1 MPELQ
6 KAASLSGAASGIG
19 EKTRDPS
26 LFQPSASEV
35 NLYQLHVEDL
45 LSLNP
50 HAEEDPPVTD
60 LDNKLLLWDLLDI
73 SPVLTE
79 AASAIIDDSFTRCFK
94 SNTPEPWNWNLY
106 LAPLWCLGVIVRY
119 GILFP
124 IRSLFFLFG
133 FFSFQVCV
141 LCSLSFVPLASVGAV
156 LWNLL
161 KFSIV
166 FIQNQC
172 HNVYICQSVLCGFI
186 TFLRNFF

>member
-1 MPELQ
+1 
-6 KAASLSGAASGIG
+6 
-19 EKTRDPS
+19 

-45 LSLNP
+45 LSLNS
-50 HAEEDPPVTD
+50 HAEEDPTVTD

-124 IRSLFFLFG
+124 IRVWREQGCAS
-133 FFSFQVCV
+133 
-141 LCSLSFVPLASVGAV
+141 CSRMDHIYG
-156 LWNLL
+156 
-161 KFSIV
+161 
-166 FIQNQC
+166 
-172 HNVYICQSVLCGFI
+172 
-186 TFLRNFF
+186 TFLPHSHGSERP